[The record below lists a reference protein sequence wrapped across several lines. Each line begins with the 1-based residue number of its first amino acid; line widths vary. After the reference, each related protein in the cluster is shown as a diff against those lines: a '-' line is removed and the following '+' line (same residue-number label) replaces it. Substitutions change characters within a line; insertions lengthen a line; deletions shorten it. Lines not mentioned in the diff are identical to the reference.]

1 MRGEYAV
8 EANQVQARTGKERG
22 EALQEFQRR
31 HHDMGGAV
39 LIGALQLQHRLAS
52 TVALEPFVGNGRA
65 GDIAAQLFECL
76 ALIGAATH
84 RRVQA
89 KAVRVGAQGFT
100 GWR

>member
-1 MRGEYAV
+1 M
-8 EANQVQARTGKERG
+8 QARTGNERG
-22 EALQEFQRR
+22 EALQELQRR

-39 LIGALQLQHRLAS
+39 LIGALQLQHHLP
-52 TVALEPFVGNGRA
+52 VAVAFEPFVGNRRA
-65 GDIAAQLFECL
+65 GDVAAQVFERL